1 MQTETPRPTLF
12 EINTRVYLNE
22 LSKKLNKQVSFVDVP
37 DSLLLDLANKG
48 FDFIWF
54 LGVWQIGAVGKN
66 VSRTTKAWQES
77 FRNCLPDLNQ
87 NDITGSP
94 FAVQSYEVDS
104 FLGGPE
110 SLAKLRKRMQAFN
123 LKLCLDFVPNHTA
136 IDNPWVVNNPDFY
149 MQGSEVDLQ
158 AQPENYIK
166 IKSKKEEQVF
176 AYGRD
181 PYFSGWPDTLQLN
194 YFNSKFQTEMKA
206 ILKKI
211 ASQCDALRCDMAML
225 VISHVFKKTWGDRTA
240 LGNKNL
246 VESDFWPNAIN
257 EVKSSN
263 PEFKFIAE
271 AYWELEWELQQQG
284 FDYTYDK
291 RLYDRL
297 AHENAMVVNSHLQ
310 ADWDYS
316 QKMVRFLENHD
327 EKRAA
332 EVFFTE
338 KQCAAA
344 VITFFAPGL
353 LFFHEGQFEGWKKHA
368 SVHLNRRPN
377 EETTV
382 SLLNFYA
389 SLLHSLKNPE
399 IKTSS
404 YQILHARQPYENDD
418 SFKQFVCAL
427 RISKNGQANLAVV
440 NYGPSQAQCFLPL
453 PLPEINNKTVTLND
467 KLGPNNYER
476 EGSKLT
482 SEGLYLNMQPW
493 GYHLFEI
500 SIQQ

>member
-1 MQTETPRPTLF
+1 MQTETSRPSLF

-22 LSKKLNKQVSFVDVP
+22 LGKTLDKQASLDDVP
-37 DSLLLDLANKG
+37 DSLLIDLSNKG

-54 LGVWQIGAVGKN
+54 LGVWQIGEAGKN
-66 VSRTTKAWQES
+66 VSRSMEAWQQS
-77 FRNCLPDLNQ
+77 FLNCLPDLTQ
-87 NDITGSP
+87 KDITGSP
-94 FAVQSYEVDS
+94 FAVQSYRVDS
-104 FLGGPE
+104 ILGGPE
-110 SLAKLRKRMQAFN
+110 ALARLRKRMQSFG

-136 IDNPWVVNNPDFY
+136 IDNPWVETNPDFY
-149 MQGSEVDLQ
+149 MQGTSTDLQ
-158 AQPENYIK
+158 SQPENYIS
-166 IKSKKEEQVF
+166 IKSMKGGQIF

-194 YFNSKFQTEMKA
+194 YFNAKFQIEMKTV
-206 ILKKI
+206 LKNI
-211 ASQCDALRCDMAML
+211 ASQCDAVRCDMAML
-225 VISHVFKKTWGDRTA
+225 VLSHVFKKTWGSRTT
-240 LGNKNL
+240 LGNQNL
-246 VESDFWPNAIN
+246 SESDFWPSSIK

-263 PEFKFIAE
+263 PDFKFIAE
-271 AYWELEWELQQQG
+271 AYWDLEWELQQQG

-297 AHENAMVVNSHLQ
+297 AHENAGAVNSHLR
-310 ADWDYS
+310 ADWEYS
-316 QKMVRFLENHD
+316 RKMVRFLENHD

-368 SVHLNRRPN
+368 SVHLNRRPA
-377 EETTV
+377 EKTTA
-382 SLLNFYA
+382 SLANFYTTLLNT
-389 SLLHSLKNPE
+389 LKNQA

-404 YQILHARQPYENDD
+404 FQMLEAKQPYENDE

-427 RISKNGQANLAVV
+427 RTSKNGKTHLAVV

-453 PLPEINNKTVTLND
+453 PLPELINKIVRLND
-467 KLGPNNYER
+467 QLGPNSYER

-482 SEGLYLNMQPW
+482 SEGLYLNMPPW

-500 SIQQ
+500 LV

>member
-1 MQTETPRPTLF
+1 MPIEPPRPTLF

-22 LSKKLNKQVSFVDVP
+22 LSKKLNKTASLDDVP

-48 FDFIWF
+48 FDFLWF
-54 LGVWQIGAVGKN
+54 LGVWQIGLAGKN
-66 VSRTTKAWQES
+66 VSRSTEAWQQS
-77 FRNCLPDLNQ
+77 FRNCLPDLTQ
-87 NDITGSP
+87 ADITGSP
-94 FAVQSYEVDS
+94 FAIKGYEVDS
-104 FLGGPE
+104 ILGGPE
-110 SLAKLRKRMQAFN
+110 ALARLRKRMQAFN

-136 IDNPWVVNNPDFY
+136 LDHPWVETNPDFY

-166 IKSKKEEQVF
+166 IKSKKGEQVF

-194 YFNSKFQTEMKA
+194 YFNAKFQTEMKSV
-206 ILKKI
+206 LKKI

-225 VISHVFKKTWGDRTA
+225 VLSHVFKKTWGTRTA
-240 LGNKNL
+240 HGNNNHS
-246 VESDFWPNAIN
+246 ENDFWSSAIK
-257 EVKSSN
+257 EVKSLR

-271 AYWELEWELQQQG
+271 AYWDLEWELQQQG

-297 AHENAMVVNSHLQ
+297 AHENAMVVNLHLQ
-310 ADWDYS
+310 ADWEYS

-332 EVFFTE
+332 DVFFTE

-368 SVHLNRRPN
+368 SVHLNRRP
-377 EETTV
+377 EEKTSEALMSFYTA
-382 SLLNFYA
+382 LLI
-389 SLLHSLKNPE
+389 SLKNPE
-399 IKTSS
+399 IKTSAFHLL
-404 YQILHARQPYENDD
+404 YAKQPYENDI

-427 RISKNGQANLAVV
+427 RISKNGKANLAIV

-467 KLGPNNYER
+467 KLSPNNYER